1 MLTRIN
7 QKVALILGA
16 VAGVY
21 LILSYSLPK
30 YPNAIIDADVVPKGL
45 GFLLLFFAMLLF
57 LDKKEE
63 TEADKQKRKL
73 SKNNLFVLL
82 AVLAFILIY
91 ISLLEILGFLIMTS
105 VFIFGCSLFLGYKK
119 YLANG
124 IVSVIFS
131 IAIYGLFNYLLR
143 INLPAGIIPF

>member
-1 MLTRIN
+1 MLSRIN
-7 QKVALILGA
+7 QKIAVILA
-16 VAGVY
+16 AIAGVY
-21 LILSYSLPK
+21 LIISYSLPK

-45 GFLLLFFAMLLF
+45 GFLLLFFAVLLF
-57 LDKKEE
+57 FDKKEE
-63 TEADKQKRKL
+63 TKAEKQKRHL
-73 SKNNLFVLL
+73 SKSNLLVLL

-119 YLANG
+119 HLSNG
-124 IVSVIFS
+124 IVSVVFS
-131 IAIYGLFNYLLR
+131 LVIYGLFNYLLR